1 MTDPILNSLD
11 GIFDTQ
17 YKELWDSLDEIAER
31 IRAVGMA
38 APCGD
43 STLTKLTSIQ
53 EAASVPYATAIVQDL
68 VADQLTQR
76 LQVHEQTAWMLLSLL
91 ES

>member
-1 MTDPILNSLD
+1 M
-11 GIFDTQ
+11 
-17 YKELWDSLDEIAER
+17 
-31 IRAVGMA
+31 GMA